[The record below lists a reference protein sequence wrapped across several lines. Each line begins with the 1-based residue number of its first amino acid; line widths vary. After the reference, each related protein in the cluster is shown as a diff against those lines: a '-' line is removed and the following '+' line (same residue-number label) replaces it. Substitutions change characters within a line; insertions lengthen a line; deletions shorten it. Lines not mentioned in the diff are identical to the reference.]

1 MFGVK
6 TNQRHSIA
14 CHKAFSIFFPSIFR
28 VFFFLLLLL
37 LFAHILPGLCNVKDD
52 DDCHQNANEA
62 VECFCI
68 GATVE
73 KFSFFSTTPPK
84 NDSPKMTMA
93 MGRHNSQANQQ
104 QSDPKQRYLWR
115 LAISYTSIT

>member
-14 CHKAFSIFFPSIFR
+14 CHKAFSILFFFQAFFESF
-28 VFFFLLLLL
+28 VFFLLSLFL
-37 LFAHILPGLCNVKDD
+37 LFAHILAGLCNVKDD

-62 VECFCI
+62 IECFCI

-73 KFSFFSTTPPK
+73 KFSLSISALLFYPK
-84 NDSPKMTMA
+84 KLTA
-93 MGRHNSQANQQ
+93 L
-104 QSDPKQRYLWR
+104 K
-115 LAISYTSIT
+115 